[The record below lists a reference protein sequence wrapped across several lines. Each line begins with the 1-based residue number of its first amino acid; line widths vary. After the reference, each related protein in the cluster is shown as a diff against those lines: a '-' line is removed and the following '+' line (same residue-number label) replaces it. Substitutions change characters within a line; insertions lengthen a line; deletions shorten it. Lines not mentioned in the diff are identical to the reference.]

1 MPMLDPR
8 KHAGMLASGARIL
21 LLPCWVIALAI
32 MLHGYADVGD
42 GFSAGVIASLGVLLQ
57 GLAFGADELD
67 RMTISRVAPAL
78 CFVGLGLALL
88 TAFIPL
94 VLGEDLFT
102 HWPGIGGHP
111 VHFGVLEFITP
122 VVFDIG
128 VFLIVYGFC
137 VGGLHAISREEVRNA
152 KMRDRARYLR
162 TNFNK
167 KPIAAEQ
174 EKTPT

>member
-1 MPMLDPR
+1 MPAHDPR

-21 LLPCWVIALAI
+21 LLPCWIIAIAI

-57 GLAFGADELD
+57 GLAFGAEELD
-67 RMTISRVAPAL
+67 RMVISRVAPAL
-78 CFVGLGLALL
+78 SFVGLGLALL
-88 TAFIPL
+88 TAFVPL
-94 VLGEDLFT
+94 LFGEELFT
-102 HWPGIGGHP
+102 HWPGIDGHA

-137 VGGLHAISREEVRNA
+137 VGGLHAVAREEVRHA
-152 KMRDRARYLR
+152 KMRDRARFVGS
-162 TNFNK
+162 NFDE
-167 KPIAAEQ
+167 KPLAAEE
-174 EKTPT
+174 EKTLT